1 MTNNFN
7 DINNSKKINSTN
19 SNGNNDDSN
28 KGMKLLSFMIK

>member
-7 DINNSKKINSTN
+7 DINNSKKNSNTN
-19 SNGNNDDSN
+19 NNGNNDDSN

>member
-7 DINNSKKINSTN
+7 DINNSKKNNSTN

>member
-7 DINNSKKINSTN
+7 DINNSKKNNNTN